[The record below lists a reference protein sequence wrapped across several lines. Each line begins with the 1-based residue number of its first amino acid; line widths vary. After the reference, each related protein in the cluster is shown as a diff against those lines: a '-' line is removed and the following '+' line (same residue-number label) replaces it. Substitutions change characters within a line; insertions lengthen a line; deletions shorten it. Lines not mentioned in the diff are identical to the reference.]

1 MNLRK
6 KICFLQFSINKEQS
20 IHCNCM
26 TIVTLGLLVSKI
38 NNQKQNNN
46 SNNQNNKAVEL
57 EFPFFIS

>member
-6 KICFLQFSINKEQS
+6 KFCFLQFSINKEQN

-26 TIVTLGLLVSKI
+26 TTVTLGLLVSKI
-38 NNQKQNNN
+38 SKQKQNN

-57 EFPFFIS
+57 EFPFFVS